1 MKTKYLIGIV
11 LTAAIVFSFSAIGAV
26 SASAAESSEPDD
38 RYFTTSDGV
47 RLHYRVAGKGD
58 PLVILPGFGAA
69 ADSFDK
75 NYEALQEH
83 FTVYTLEYRGCGQ
96 SEAPT
101 YGYHTERMAA
111 DLKELLDAEGLENV
125 NVIGHSMGN
134 SVFWCYVE
142 IWGQDRINKYVL
154 AEEGPTFVTDP
165 YWTEEE
171 KTTYRGVMEWDMF
184 MAPAMKAGMSV
195 PLEGETE
202 ETGLARGNGLAMLWK
217 DHLANDWSDI
227 IPTIKVPTLL
237 IFGSKSHFASENL
250 WNFMHDSIEGSELLI
265 LEGVGH
271 LVNQEDPETF
281 NEAVIDFLTK

>member
-1 MKTKYLIGIV
+1 MKKKNLIGIA
-11 LTAAIVFSFSAIGAV
+11 LTIALLFSLAV
-26 SASAAESSEPDD
+26 CSVGVAYGAESSEPED
-38 RYFTTSDGV
+38 RFFTTSDGV
-47 RLHYRVAGKGD
+47 KLHYRVGGSGE

-69 ADSFDK
+69 ADSFDA

-96 SEAPT
+96 SEVPT

-111 DLKELLDAEGLENV
+111 DFKELLDAEELENV
-125 NVIGHSMGN
+125 NVLGHSMGN
-134 SVFWCYVE
+134 AVFWCYVE

-171 KTTYRGVMEWDMF
+171 QTMYRGVMEWDMF
-184 MAPAMKAGMSV
+184 MMPAMQAGMSV
-195 PLEGETE
+195 PLEGESE
-202 ETGLARGNGLAMLWK
+202 ETGLARGEGMAMLWK

-237 IFGSKSHFASENL
+237 IFGANSHFASENL
-250 WNFMHDSIEGSELLI
+250 WTFMHESIENSELMI
-265 LEGVGH
+265 FEDTGH
-271 LVNQEDPETF
+271 LVNQENPVKF